1 MERNKNVPKVATP
14 TKYAK
19 TDIRYWNGAVFKDN
33 SANYFARIQLHGK
46 RRKISL
52 RTGTKKNATEVA
64 RDLHANVSELGW
76 VDGLAETFGEAGR
89 IKSNATLGDWIEGVR
104 LTGFFSPATLKQNQ
118 GKTRTIAEAIR
129 SGVVTIG
136 QEGDRSRFGRGANAD
151 KWRERVDAVLLEEL
165 TEEKIGWWRR
175 NHLARFVDNP
185 ADLKSAK
192 ISVESYI
199 RAGKSLFQPKIIKA
213 LAGSVALPN
222 FIPFRDV
229 EAEKVPKSKYV
240 SEIESPGALLIAG
253 RRDLWGV
260 TADSLRSVAYLAKG
274 LDPADVATNAS
285 EQAHFAKLA
294 EYHHGAFQILTL
306 GLCMGLR
313 REEIDRLQWKQ
324 VRWEKRLI
332 VIEETDCFAP
342 KADSGGEVDFD
353 EGLVGLLRDWQSKAS
368 GRFVVDGI
376 DPKDLPVSRRYR
388 TEEAGAV
395 LIDWLRGKGIT
406 RASKPIHALRKEFG
420 AEVCKVAGVHAAAS
434 VLRHSDIRTTTDHYT
449 DRRGHTTA
457 GFGNVFLEGSGS

>member
-1 MERNKNVPKVATP
+1 MEPNKSVPKVATP

-19 TDIRYWNGAVFKDN
+19 TDIRYWNGAIFKDS

-46 RRKISL
+46 RRKVSL
-52 RTGTKKNATEVA
+52 RTGTKKQAAEVA
-64 RDLHANVSELGW
+64 KDLHAKVSEFGW
-76 VDGLAETFGEAGR
+76 IDGMAETFGEAGR
-89 IKSNATLGDWIEGVR
+89 IKSKATLGDWIEAVR
-104 LTGFFSPATLKQNQ
+104 LTGFFSPVTLGQNR

-136 QEGDRSRFGRGANAD
+136 QEGDRSRFGRGPNAD
-151 KWRERVDAVLLEEL
+151 KWRARVDTVLLEDL

-175 NHLARFVDNP
+175 NHIARFVDNP
-185 ADLKSAK
+185 ADLKSAR
-192 ISVESYI
+192 ISVEAYI
-199 RAGKSLFQPKIIKA
+199 RGGKSLFQPKVVKL
-213 LAGSVALPN
+213 LAGSIALPK

-253 RRDLWGV
+253 RRDLWGA
-260 TADSLRSVAYLAKG
+260 TAESLRSLAYRAKG
-274 LDPADVATNAS
+274 LDPADVATNPK

-306 GLCMGLR
+306 GLCLGLR

-324 VRWEKRLI
+324 VRWEKKLI

-342 KADSGGEVDFD
+342 KADSGGEVAFD
-353 EGLVGLLRDWQSKAS
+353 AGLVSLLKDWQSKAS
-368 GRFVVDGI
+368 GRFVIEGV
-376 DPKDLPVSRRYR
+376 DPKELPVSLKYR
-388 TEEAGAV
+388 AKKSGEV
-395 LIDWLRGKGIT
+395 LIGWLRGKGIT
-406 RASKPIHALRKEFG
+406 RAKKPIHALRKEFG

-449 DRRGHTTA
+449 DRRGHTTG
-457 GFGNVFLEGSGS
+457 GFGNVFLDR